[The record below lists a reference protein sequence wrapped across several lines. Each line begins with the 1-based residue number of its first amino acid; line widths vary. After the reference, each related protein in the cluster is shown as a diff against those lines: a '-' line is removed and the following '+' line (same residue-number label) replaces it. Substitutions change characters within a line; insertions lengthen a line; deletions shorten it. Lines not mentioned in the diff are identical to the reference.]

1 MRHVPS
7 LNSNR
12 TDLSNNDLFAFR
24 CVFFFIKHFLF
35 FIFVLILTCFVPL
48 FVVIDLLIFF
58 SDLLFVCDG
67 LVNSEMVEKVPCTC
81 LLYGL

>member
-1 MRHVPS
+1 M
-7 LNSNR
+7 
-12 TDLSNNDLFAFR
+12 
-24 CVFFFIKHFLF
+24 
-35 FIFVLILTCFVPL
+35 PL

-81 LLYGL
+81 LLYDL